1 MEYIQADE
9 YIEVTPQSI
18 RLRKIFLNEGER
30 RNNAKK
36 FVNQ

>member
-18 RLRKIFLNEGER
+18 RLRKIYLNENER
-30 RNNAKK
+30 KINAKK
-36 FVNQ
+36 FTSQ